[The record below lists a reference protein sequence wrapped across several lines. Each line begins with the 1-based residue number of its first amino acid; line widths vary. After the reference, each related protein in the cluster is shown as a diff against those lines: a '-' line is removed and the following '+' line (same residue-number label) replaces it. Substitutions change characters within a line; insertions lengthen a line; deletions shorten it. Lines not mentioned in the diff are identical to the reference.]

1 MIPFDKM
8 TKIQSQFFDFGDQRL
23 NHRAFKCLSVL
34 MTSQAWEGFPGIFAD
49 QYALKAFYRLMNNR
63 RVNPAKISEGYALGL
78 QAILKEQSPSASEAP
93 KVYYQYQDTTY
104 GSYRHRNKL
113 DLGYLENPTDN
124 GVVIH
129 TAILTD
135 SLFTPIGLPWQKQI
149 LRKREDYQ
157 KAQHRKARPLE
168 EKESY
173 KWIEAMHWSTEVQ
186 KELNVKIIHVADREG
201 DIKEL
206 FNYCFENE
214 LDFIV
219 RSRHD
224 RIVDQESK
232 QKFWSHLRSQQAKAV
247 ISRQLLNDKGQ
258 SYTAQCAI
266 FWQPVQPK
274 GIDRPLQVLYLR
286 QLDNLQNDQA
296 AEWAIYSSLPIE
308 KKEQAIE
315 ILDIYTHRWRTC
327 EDFHKCL
334 KTGCSMEQR
343 QFDSAHALTNCIAM
357 LSLTAL
363 HLLRMRHL
371 ASLKDQPIEQIL
383 DEQESQLAQVLTEK
397 YLKPIDL
404 TLCQPKTVL
413 WFVILLGRMGGH
425 QGIPQ
430 KGLPGWKTLWL
441 GWYDFKKLMDGII
454 LSKNF
459 FNPT

>member
-8 TKIQSQFFDFGDQRL
+8 TNFQSQFFDFGDDRL
-23 NHRAFKCLSVL
+23 NKRAEYCLSVL
-34 MTSQAWEGFPGIFAD
+34 IKNRSWEGFPRIFGN
-49 QYALKAFYRLMNNR
+49 QYALKGFYRLMNNK
-63 RVNPAKISEGYALGL
+63 RVNPQKISEGYATGL
-78 QAILKEQSPSASEAP
+78 KAILKEQSSSASAEP

-104 GSYRHRNKL
+104 GSYRHRNSL
-113 DLGYLENPTDN
+113 DLGYLENLTDN
-124 GVVIH
+124 GLVIH
-129 TAILTD
+129 TALLTD
-135 SLFTPIGLPWQKQI
+135 NLFTPIGIPWQKQFV
-149 LRKREDYQ
+149 RDREQYQ
-157 KAQHRKARPLE
+157 KAHDRKKRPLE

-201 DIKEL
+201 DMNDL
-206 FNYCFENE
+206 FNYAFRNE

-219 RSRHD
+219 RCRHN

-232 QKFWSHLRSQQAKAV
+232 QKFWTHLRSQEAKVV
-247 ISRQLLNDKGQ
+247 IERQLLNEKGQ
-258 SYTAQCAI
+258 SYTARCAL
-266 FWQPVQPK
+266 FWQSIQPK
-274 GIDRPLQVLYLR
+274 DITQPLQVLYLR
-286 QLDNLQNDQA
+286 QLDNLQNGQS
-296 AEWAIYSSLPIE
+296 AEWAIYSSLPI
-308 KKEQAIE
+308 KDQKQAIE

-334 KTGCSMEQR
+334 KTGCSMEKR
-343 QFDSAHALTNCIAM
+343 QFESAHALTNCIAL
-357 LSLTAL
+357 LSLTAI

-371 ASLKDQPIEQIL
+371 ATLQEQPVEQVLNDQER
-383 DEQESQLAQVLTEK
+383 QLAQILAEK

-404 TLCQPKTVL
+404 TLCQPNTVL
-413 WFVILLGRMGGH
+413 WLVILLGRMGGH